1 MKLKAKK
8 ARKKVK
14 RIKKINVNK
23 HGLFENINTIVK
35 PVARLT
41 KEKKRR
47 EKTQLTNIRSERGN
61 ITYGSH

>member
-8 ARKKVK
+8 ERKKEK

-61 ITYGSH
+61 ITYSSH